1 MTFNPRDL
9 PYEVLARTHHSH
21 HYHSGDSSYGAGDG
35 VLDWWE
41 WLILV
46 VGAVAV
52 IWALVRKFSSD

>member
-21 HYHSGDSSYGAGDG
+21 HYHSGDNSYGAGDG

>member
-21 HYHSGDSSYGAGDG
+21 HYHSGDSSYAGGDG

>member
-1 MTFNPRDL
+1 MTFHPADL
-9 PYEVLARTHHSH
+9 TYEVLARTHHSH
-21 HYHSGDSSYGAGDG
+21 HYHSGGSSYGGDG

-52 IWALVRKFSSD
+52 IWSLVKKFSSD